1 MAQQADAD
9 GTGETRRKRF
19 DLSLPQVAGSA
30 FAAVA
35 AAVLASKLGMY
46 GTIVGAGVMSVIATC
61 GGTIFSHLFRRTGEQ
76 IRVVTVQVRPKALKV
91 PATRPEFARPGAA
104 DEVRWPSGEFGE
116 ATTHGTRVR
125 GWKRSSL
132 AAVVVFLVAM
142 SGVTGYEL
150 LSGHELNGGSGTTVS
165 SVVHGGSKGSAPSSG
180 PSDTTDQRQHR
191 HPNRDGGQER
201 SPDPS
206 PGSGTDG
213 TGQSTPGSGSGTGPS
228 ANPSP
233 TPDATTPDQGA
244 ATPTPSD
251 PSDGGTSGNGTDGNT
266 PVTPAG

>member
-1 MAQQADAD
+1 MAQQPNAE
-9 GTGETRRKRF
+9 GTSETRRKRF
-19 DLSLPQVAGSA
+19 DLSVPQVAGSA

-35 AAVLASKLGMY
+35 AAVLASKLGVY

-61 GGTIFSHLFRRTGEQ
+61 GGTVFSHLFRRTGEQ
-76 IRVVTVQVRPKALKV
+76 IRVVTVQARPKVLKV
-91 PATRPEFARPGAA
+91 PVTPPEVPRPGAA
-104 DEVRWPSGEFGE
+104 DEARWPSGEFGE

-132 AAVVVFLVAM
+132 AAVVVFLVTM

-165 SVVHGGSKGSAPSSG
+165 SVVRGNPKEPGHSSEPSG
-180 PSDTTDQRQHR
+180 TTEQRQHR
-191 HPNRDGGQER
+191 HTNRDGGQGR

-206 PGSGTDG
+206 PSGSTDG
-213 TGQSTPGSGSGTGPS
+213 AGQATPGSGSGAGPS

-233 TPDATTPDQGA
+233 TPDPSSPDQGA

-251 PSDGGTSGNGTDGNT
+251 PSDGGTSGNGT
-266 PVTPAG
+266 AG